1 MARRPCQKN
10 RLFGSGTGTDR
21 ALARTRAERAGN
33 FAGIAGDAAEGF
45 DAGLFAID
53 KYAPAGGG
61 QFHGLTDYR
70 GVEDDG

>member
-1 MARRPCQKN
+1 M
-10 RLFGSGTGTDR
+10 
-21 ALARTRAERAGN
+21 ARTRAERAGD

-61 QFHGLTDYR
+61 QFHGLTDCR